1 MKSFLVPK
9 EIHFSEDALDYL
21 SDLKAKKAA
30 IVTDEGVMED
40 LGFLAKTEEKLA
52 EAKIETIVI
61 DGVEANP
68 SVDTVLRGKT
78 AMIDFEPDLVIAL
91 GGGSTMDAAK
101 IMWTFYEHP
110 DLEFE
115 DIIEVG
121 SIPTLRN
128 KAKFI
133 AIPSTSGTAS
143 EITAFSVIT
152 DTKKKIKYPIVS
164 PEIVPDAA
172 VIDPAIPATM
182 PPHITAN
189 TGMDVLAH
197 AVESFTSTGASDYSD
212 ALALKAIKMVFNYLP
227 KAYNDGD
234 DLEAREK
241 MHNAST
247 IAGMAFSN
255 SSLGIIHSLAHKIGG
270 EFHITHG
277 LANAILLPYVIEYNY
292 EAAEAK
298 FKTIEKTLAV
308 NSLADTIRT
317 LNEKLNIPSSFSEI
331 EKTDYS
337 QEDFENVLARMSKN
351 AHQDPCTLTNPKKPT
366 VEDMKA
372 IYKKSFYGE

>member
-1 MKSFLVPK
+1 MESFLVPK
-9 EIHFSEDALDYL
+9 AIYFDQDALDYL
-21 SDLKAKKAA
+21 SQLDTKKAA
-30 IVTDEGVMED
+30 IVTDEGVMEE
-40 LGFLAKTEEKLA
+40 LGFLAKTEAKLA
-52 EAKIETIVI
+52 EAKIDTTVI

-68 SVDTVLRGKT
+68 SVETVLRGKKE
-78 AMIDFEPDLVIAL
+78 MLEFEPDLVIAL

-110 DLEFE
+110 ELDFE

-121 SIPTLRN
+121 SIPQLRN
-128 KAKFI
+128 KATFI

-164 PEIVPDAA
+164 PEIIPDVAI
-172 VIDPAIPATM
+172 VDPAIPATM

-197 AVESFTSTGASDYSD
+197 AVESFTSTNASDYTD
-212 ALALKAIKMVFNYLP
+212 ALALKAIELVFKFLP
-227 KAYNDGD
+227 KAYKNGD
-234 DLEAREK
+234 DMEARDK

-270 EFHITHG
+270 ELHVTHG
-277 LANAILLPYVIEYNY
+277 LANAILLPYVIDFNY
-292 EAAEAK
+292 ESAADK
-298 FKTIEKTLAV
+298 FAAIEKALGID
-308 NSLADTIRT
+308 SLADAIRD
-317 LNEKLNIPSSFSEI
+317 LNEKFNIPASFNEI
-331 EKTDYS
+331 EDADFTA
-337 QEDFENVLARMSKN
+337 EDFEEILDRMSEN
-351 AHQDPCTLTNPKKPT
+351 ALQDPCTLTNPKEPA
-366 VEDMKA
+366 VADMKE
-372 IYKKSFYGE
+372 IYQKSFFGK

>member
-1 MKSFLVPK
+1 MESFLVPK
-9 EIHFSEDALDYL
+9 AIYFDQDALDYL
-21 SDLKAKKAA
+21 SQLDTKKAA
-30 IVTDEGVMED
+30 IVTDEGVMEE
-40 LGFLAKTEEKLA
+40 LGFLAKTEAKLA
-52 EAKIETIVI
+52 EAKIDTTVI

-68 SVDTVLRGKT
+68 SVETVLRGKKE
-78 AMIDFEPDLVIAL
+78 MLEFEPDLVIAL

-110 DLEFE
+110 ELDFE

-121 SIPTLRN
+121 SIPQLRN
-128 KAKFI
+128 KATFI

-164 PEIVPDAA
+164 PEIIPDVAI
-172 VIDPAIPATM
+172 VDPAIPATM

-197 AVESFTSTGASDYSD
+197 AVESFTSTNASDYTD
-212 ALALKAIKMVFNYLP
+212 ALALKAIELVFKFLP
-227 KAYNDGD
+227 KAYKNGD
-234 DLEAREK
+234 DMEARDK

-270 EFHITHG
+270 ELHVTHG
-277 LANAILLPYVIEYNY
+277 LANAILLPYVIDFNY
-292 EAAEAK
+292 ESAADK
-298 FKTIEKTLAV
+298 FAAIEKTLEID
-308 NSLADTIRT
+308 SLADAIRD
-317 LNEKLNIPSSFSEI
+317 LNKKLNIPASFNEI
-331 EKTDYS
+331 EDADFTA
-337 QEDFENVLARMSKN
+337 EDFEEILDRMSEN
-351 AHQDPCTLTNPKKPT
+351 ALQDPCTLTNPKEPA
-366 VEDMKA
+366 VADMKK
-372 IYKKSFYGE
+372 IYQKSFFGK

>member
-1 MKSFLVPK
+1 MKSFLVPR
-9 EIHFSEDALDYL
+9 EIHFEEGALDYL
-21 SDLKAKKAA
+21 STLDGQKAA

-40 LGFLAKTEEKLA
+40 LGFLAKTKAKFA
-52 EAKIETIVI
+52 EANIETIVI
-61 DGVEANP
+61 DDVEANP
-68 SVDTVLRGKT
+68 SVKTVLRGKKD
-78 AMIDFEPDLVIAL
+78 MLEFEPDLVVAL

-101 IMWTFYEHP
+101 IMWAFYEHP

-121 SIPTLRN
+121 SMPKLRN

-172 VIDPAIPATM
+172 IIDPQIPATM
-182 PPHITAN
+182 PPQITAN

-197 AVESFTSTGASDYSD
+197 AVESFTSTNASDYTD
-212 ALALKAIKMVFNYLP
+212 ALSLKAIEMVFEYLP
-227 KAYNDGD
+227 RAYKNGNDM
-234 DLEAREK
+234 EAREK
-241 MHNAST
+241 MHNASA

-270 EFHITHG
+270 EFYITHG
-277 LANAILLPYVIEYNY
+277 LANAILLPYVIEFNY
-292 EAAEAK
+292 QAAEAK
-298 FKTIEKTLAV
+298 FKTIEKTLDIK
-308 NSLADTIRT
+308 SLADSIRE
-317 LNEKLNIPSSFSEI
+317 LNKSLDIPASFAEI
-331 EKTDYS
+331 ENAKYNAD
-337 QEDFENVLARMSKN
+337 EFEAILDRMSEN
-351 AHQDPCTLTNPKKPT
+351 AHQDPCTLTNPKEPT
-366 VEDMKA
+366 VKDMKT
-372 IYKKSFYGE
+372 IYQNAFYGE

>member
-1 MKSFLVPK
+1 MESFLVPK
-9 EIHFSEDALDYL
+9 AIYFDQDALDYL
-21 SDLKAKKAA
+21 SQLDTKKAA
-30 IVTDEGVMED
+30 IVTDEGVMEE
-40 LGFLAKTEEKLA
+40 LGFLAKTEAKLA
-52 EAKIETIVI
+52 EAKIDTTVI

-68 SVDTVLRGKT
+68 SVETVLRGKKE
-78 AMIDFEPDLVIAL
+78 MLEFEPDLVIAL

-110 DLEFE
+110 ELDFE

-121 SIPTLRN
+121 SIPQLRN
-128 KAKFI
+128 KATFI

-164 PEIVPDAA
+164 PEIIPDVAI
-172 VIDPAIPATM
+172 VDPAIPATM

-197 AVESFTSTGASDYSD
+197 AVESFTSTNASDYTD
-212 ALALKAIKMVFNYLP
+212 ALALKAIELVFEFLP
-227 KAYNDGD
+227 KAYKNGD
-234 DLEAREK
+234 DMEARDK

-270 EFHITHG
+270 ELHVTHG
-277 LANAILLPYVIEYNY
+277 LANAILLPYVIDFNY
-292 EAAEAK
+292 ESAADK
-298 FKTIEKTLAV
+298 FAAIEKTLEID
-308 NSLADTIRT
+308 SLADAIRD
-317 LNEKLNIPSSFSEI
+317 LNKKLNIPASFNEI
-331 EKTDYS
+331 EDADFTA
-337 QEDFENVLARMSKN
+337 EDFEEILDRMSEN
-351 AHQDPCTLTNPKKPT
+351 ALQDPCTLTNPKEPA
-366 VEDMKA
+366 VADMKK
-372 IYKKSFYGE
+372 IYQKSFFGK